1 MKGSIQWFLLTP
13 ALSRKVTKPF
23 VTYVCQAQDSNHV
36 TFNLQ
41 KQTSMILVCHGG
53 SLMHQW
59 PIVAVTF
66 LKSARM
72 FEHPK
77 NAPDTSANHPWRT
90 NAAWR
95 IRAITLNVEKIWKIG
110 TKKRGLFPLGLQT
123 SLFNSF
129 ELRTFWKPHFN
140 SRQLICLFFPHPKF
154 TPAKR
159 LRDGQMMIH
168 QVNQGHDGQLRWSLT
183 WILDISWGSE
193 RNFHEFSEI

>member
-1 MKGSIQWFLLTP
+1 MFAKLKTQIMSHLTC
-13 ALSRKVTKPF
+13 K
-23 VTYVCQAQDSNHV
+23 
-36 TFNLQ
+36 

-123 SLFNSF
+123 SLFLWTSNILETPFQFTSAHLF
-129 ELRTFWKPHFN
+129 VFSTSEVYPSQATQGWANDDPPGQSRAWWPTAVKSDLNFGHLLGIGKEFPWIFRNLRTQIPACQSQKPT
-140 SRQLICLFFPHPKF
+140 R
-154 TPAKR
+154 
-159 LRDGQMMIH
+159 
-168 QVNQGHDGQLRWSLT
+168 
-183 WILDISWGSE
+183 
-193 RNFHEFSEI
+193 